1 PIAAD
6 GTAGTLTVVDN
17 NNTGWAGTYDYLYAG
32 GELTYSNSDGVAAIP
47 FYLDGALGTFSWN
60 NMPAFTVTHVEAE
73 APEVGGDLNGTYH
86 VNFLMDGL
94 YVLTFDNGTL
104 TVEDNNT
111 TQYTGTYTY
120 SGSPATGM
128 TVLNEDGTETD
139 IFISVGLDGNPTF
152 QCGGL
157 MMAQPLV
164 KVEGEQDDEDEPANT
179 PDGEYI
185 VDFSGFALYTLTFDN
200 GLLTIVD
207 DNTGLRSGTYTYEI
221 NADGGID
228 VYLDGELTM
237 DISIGVSF
245 DGSYTF
251 QCPELMMPQSLVP
264 SSGGDIGG
272 GDTSDQ
278 LVIGDNSVWVEN
290 AWMGTYMTFTAPAT
304 GNYTLAPAFGEYN
317 AVVIIEDTYS
327 SEMVEFPYTFYLGEG
342 DVMTFLVMTDNFEP
356 DTIDLVI
363 TQEGGSQGGEQP
375 SGGALVLGENSVY
388 VQVLNF
394 WPQQTEMT
402 FTAPWAGTFTLSLA
416 AGEFNADIYDA
427 FGNWIENI
435 PYTFTLEAGESITF
449 YFATLDFMVDEDYI
463 DVVIAEGEAPPEEP
477 GVELVLGENS
487 VYVTVTNFFQDQT
500 KVTFTAPFAG
510 TFTISWADGET
521 NGDLYDAFG
530 NWFEVMPYTFTLE
543 AGESIN
549 FYVQS
554 TDWEITEDFIEL
566 VIAGEKNENEEIEPA
581 ELDGEYRVDFSGVT
595 YYTLMFKNGVMMLT
609 DDNAKLYSGTY
620 TYQITANGGYTFFKD
635 DVETT
640 DILIQILPNGSYT
653 FQCPSL
659 KIPFAMVKYEKPS
672 DDGVETVREL
682 ILGESTILVTN
693 GWAGVHIPFVAPESG
708 IYVLS
713 PAEGEMNAVI
723 IIEEENVT
731 ELIYLSASNYT
742 FFMEAGQT
750 KNFIIATHSHSA
762 DTISLV
768 LSLQTPADE
777 PG

>member
-1 PIAAD
+1 
-6 GTAGTLTVVDN
+6 
-17 NNTGWAGTYDYLYAG
+17 
-32 GELTYSNSDGVAAIP
+32 
-47 FYLDGALGTFSWN
+47 
-60 NMPAFTVTHVEAE
+60 M
-73 APEVGGDLNGTYH
+73 
-86 VNFLMDGL
+86 
-94 YVLTFDNGTL
+94 
-104 TVEDNNT
+104 
-111 TQYTGTYTY
+111 
-120 SGSPATGM
+120 
-128 TVLNEDGTETD
+128 
-139 IFISVGLDGNPTF
+139 
-152 QCGGL
+152 
-157 MMAQPLV
+157 
-164 KVEGEQDDEDEPANT
+164 
-179 PDGEYI
+179 
-185 VDFSGFALYTLTFDN
+185 
-200 GLLTIVD
+200 
-207 DNTGLRSGTYTYEI
+207 
-221 NADGGID
+221 
-228 VYLDGELTM
+228 
-237 DISIGVSF
+237 
-245 DGSYTF
+245 
-251 QCPELMMPQSLVP
+251 
-264 SSGGDIGG
+264 
-272 GDTSDQ
+272 
-278 LVIGDNSVWVEN
+278 
-290 AWMGTYMTFTAPAT
+290 
-304 GNYTLAPAFGEYN
+304 
-317 AVVIIEDTYS
+317 
-327 SEMVEFPYTFYLGEG
+327 
-342 DVMTFLVMTDNFEP
+342 
-356 DTIDLVI
+356 
-363 TQEGGSQGGEQP
+363 
-375 SGGALVLGENSVY
+375 
-388 VQVLNF
+388 
-394 WPQQTEMT
+394 
-402 FTAPWAGTFTLSLA
+402 
-416 AGEFNADIYDA
+416 
-427 FGNWIENI
+427 
-435 PYTFTLEAGESITF
+435 
-449 YFATLDFMVDEDYI
+449 
-463 DVVIAEGEAPPEEP
+463 IAEGEAPPEEP